1 MRRLL
6 ISLSAAVLAV
16 SLFSAGC
23 QKKEAPKPVEEG
35 QELSNNPIAAMKQ
48 IGDAAEKA
56 AKAAKE
62 MESTK
67 PVEPVHF
74 SKLVELLPSAP
85 AGFTAEEPRGETASG
100 MGFKVSTAERN
111 YSKDGQDF
119 EVKILDGAF
128 NAPIYAFISMAAQ
141 FSREST
147 EGFEKGV
154 TIDGNPGVEK
164 YQKDGK
170 SAELDIVVAK
180 RYVVSIRANG
190 VEPDFAR
197 KIYGLIDRG
206 KLEKLAP

>member
-6 ISLSAAVLAV
+6 ASLSVAVLTV
-16 SLFSAGC
+16 SLFNLGC
-23 QKKEAPKPVEEG
+23 QKKEAPKPAEEG

-56 AKAAKE
+56 AMAAKE
-62 MESTK
+62 MESNK

-74 SKLVELLPSAP
+74 SKLIELLPKAP
-85 AGFTAEEPRGETASG
+85 AGFTAEEPRGETTSG

-111 YSKDGQDF
+111 YSKDGQDL

-128 NAPIYAFISMAAQ
+128 NAPIYAVITMAAQ

-164 YQKDGK
+164 YRKDGK
-170 SAELDIVVAK
+170 SAELDIVIAK
-180 RYVVSIRANG
+180 RYVVSIRASG

-197 KIYGLIDRG
+197 KVYGLIDRG
-206 KLEKLAP
+206 KL